1 MAEARLTVTGLRGIP
16 LVAAGDDLAEIL
28 VKALAAAD
36 VNPADGD
43 VLVVTQKIVSKAEG
57 RQVPLDRIE
66 PSAGAVGLA
75 AEIGK
80 DPRLVQL
87 ILDESTEV
95 VRKAPGVLITRNR
108 LGLVCANAGIDQS
121 NLDHGR
127 SATALPLPAAP
138 DATAARLQ
146 RAISSRIGTRIGVV
160 ISDSSNRPWRLG
172 TVGIAIGA
180 AGLTVLDD
188 RRGSTRPVRP
198 RVAGHPDQPR
208 RRHRRCRGA
217 GDGRVHRAHPRR
229 ADPGPAAAGRRPGSA
244 RRTAHRRHDPPPP
257 RKRPVPLTANSHLQA
272 ATPFQ
277 SGRRPK
283 CEERVVHVD
292 RRSRRPPRMPAAA
305 RPCFGQDRAPV
316 QTFGG
321 TPAAR
326 QAPVDSAGGGVDAA

>member
-1 MAEARLTVTGLRGIP
+1 MSASKGWLRRASRVTGLRGIP

-75 AEIGK
+75 AETGK
-80 DPRLVQL
+80 DARLVQL

-121 NLDHGR
+121 NLDHGE
-127 SATALPLPAAP
+127 SATALLLPAAP

-146 RAISSRIGTRIGVV
+146 RAVSARIGKRIGVL

-188 RRGSTRPVRP
+188 RRGSTDLYGRELQATLINRADAIAAAAVLVMGESTERIPAALIQGLP
-198 RVAGHPDQPR
+198 PP
-208 RRHRRCRGA
+208 GA
-217 GDGRVHRAHPRR
+217 GPAQPAEPHTAAMIPR
-229 ADPGPAAAGRRPGSA
+229 
-244 RRTAHRRHDPPPP
+244 
-257 RKRPVPLTANSHLQA
+257 PLENDL
-272 ATPFQ
+272 F
-277 SGRRPK
+277 R
-283 CEERVVHVD
+283 
-292 RRSRRPPRMPAAA
+292 
-305 RPCFGQDRAPV
+305 
-316 QTFGG
+316 
-321 TPAAR
+321 
-326 QAPVDSAGGGVDAA
+326 

>member
-1 MAEARLTVTGLRGIP
+1 MTIPGGPAVRHMAEARLTVTGLRGIP
-16 LVAAGDDLAEIL
+16 LVEAGDDLAAIL

-57 RQVPLDRIE
+57 GQIPLDRIE
-66 PSAGAVGLA
+66 PSPRAVELA
-75 AEIGK
+75 AETGK

-95 VRKAPGVLITRNR
+95 VRKAPGVLITRSR

-121 NLDHGR
+121 NLDHGQ
-127 SATALPLPAAP
+127 SATALVLPTAP

-146 RAISSRIGTRIGVV
+146 RAISARIGTRIGVL

-188 RRGSTRPVRP
+188 RRGSRDLYGRDLY
-198 RVAGHPDQPR
+198 GHPDQPR
-208 RRHRRCRGA
+208 RRHRRRRGA
-217 GDGRVHRAHPRR
+217 GDGRVHRTHPRR
-229 ADPGPAAAGRRPGSA
+229 PGPGPAAAGRRPRPA
-244 RRTAHRRHDPPPP
+244 RRTAHRRHDPPP
-257 RKRPVPLTANSHLQA
+257 RRNRPVPLTANSHLQA

-292 RRSRRPPRMPAAA
+292 RCSRRPPRMPAAA
-305 RPCFGQDRAPV
+305 RPYFGQDCARV
-316 QTFGG
+316 QAFGG
-321 TPAAR
+321 TPTA
-326 QAPVDSAGGGVDAA
+326 

>member
-1 MAEARLTVTGLRGIP
+1 LAIAGAWSENVGQQGMPEARLTLTGLRGIP
-16 LVAAGDDLAEIL
+16 LVEAGDDLAEIL

-188 RRGSTRPVRP
+188 RRGSTDLYGRELQATLINRADAIAAAAVLVMGESTERIPAALIQGLP
-198 RVAGHPDQPR
+198 PP
-208 RRHRRCRGA
+208 GA
-217 GDGRVHRAHPRR
+217 GPAQPAEPHTAAMIPR
-229 ADPGPAAAGRRPGSA
+229 
-244 RRTAHRRHDPPPP
+244 
-257 RKRPVPLTANSHLQA
+257 PLEMDL
-272 ATPFQ
+272 F
-277 SGRRPK
+277 R
-283 CEERVVHVD
+283 
-292 RRSRRPPRMPAAA
+292 
-305 RPCFGQDRAPV
+305 
-316 QTFGG
+316 
-321 TPAAR
+321 
-326 QAPVDSAGGGVDAA
+326 

>member
-16 LVAAGDDLAEIL
+16 LVEAGDDLAEIL

-57 RQVPLDRIE
+57 GQIPLDRVE
-66 PSAGAVGLA
+66 PSPRAVELA

-87 ILDESTEV
+87 ILKQSTEV

-108 LGLVCANAGIDQS
+108 LGVVCANAGIDQS
-121 NLDHGR
+121 NLDHRG
-127 SATALPLPAAP
+127 SATALLLPAAP

-146 RAISSRIGTRIGVV
+146 RAISARIGKQIGVL

-188 RRGSTRPVRP
+188 RRGSRDLYGRELQATLINRADAIAAAAVLVMGESTERIPAALVQGLP
-198 RVAGHPDQPR
+198 PP
-208 RRHRRCRGA
+208 GA
-217 GDGRVHRAHPRR
+217 GLIRRPARR
-229 ADPGPAAAGRRPGSA
+229 A
-244 RRTAHRRHDPPPP
+244 AHRRHDPPPP
-257 RKRPVPLTANSHLQA
+257 RNRPVPLTARA
-272 ATPFQ
+272 
-277 SGRRPK
+277 RRPG
-283 CEERVVHVD
+283 RVLPKAYASVHTC
-292 RRSRRPPRMPAAA
+292 R
-305 RPCFGQDRAPV
+305 
-316 QTFGG
+316 T
-321 TPAAR
+321 
-326 QAPVDSAGGGVDAA
+326 